1 MPAFFSRDTRNVVPG
16 IRMGR
21 TGKLAVMAAGALL
34 CAVAH
39 GGASAAADFG
49 AEQPSRDAR
58 ELADWALH
66 SDDPG
71 QRPFLIVDK
80 KHARVYVFQ
89 RDGRLLAATAA
100 LLGSALGDHSV
111 PGVGLRA
118 QTGQVAREERTTPA
132 GRFLTQPGR
141 NLAGEHVVWLDYAS
155 AFALHRVRAGAA
167 YALRQ
172 RRLATATPLDNRVS
186 LGCVVVP
193 GAFYDGVI
201 EPLLGRVRA
210 VVYVMPETQPVRE
223 LFGAM

>member
-1 MPAFFSRDTRNVVPG
+1 MPGFFPCGARDVVPG
-16 IRMGR
+16 MRMR
-21 TGKLAVMAAGALL
+21 WTGKLACMALAALL
-34 CAVAH
+34 GAGVH
-39 GGASAAADFG
+39 GGAHAAADFG
-49 AEQPSRDAR
+49 VEQPSREAR
-58 ELADWALH
+58 ELADWALQN
-66 SDDPG
+66 DDPG

-80 KHARVYVFQ
+80 KEARVYVFQ

-100 LLGSALGDHSV
+100 LLGSARGDHSV
-111 PGVGLRA
+111 PGVGQRA

-167 YALRQ
+167 YAMRQ
-172 RRLATATPLDNRVS
+172 QRLATATPLDNRVS

-193 GAFYDGVI
+193 EAFYDGVI